1 MDRCV
6 LEAEYQQTLTNNKDK
21 WRYTNMDYNRGWNP
35 KSEELL
41 NTWTNQFKKH
51 KSSQNSRY
59 QFFFFFK
66 IVLNGTHSVITITTT
81 TNSSTSSGFAQ
92 TQWSLPTSVG
102 VSGPTFPNPPRSPL
116 QNSPS
121 LLITQQML
129 LWSWHPSPLPRD
141 KPHQTRRFMDLS
153 FLHCQN
159 LPSQSQSQT
168 TQPQPPHCSTRF
180 VCICLVSFL
189 IYVVRTIVVCVICLC
204 SNFFYGIVDGF
215 GSKILGEELPL
226 ALLAKQVRQIE
237 SIRNYI
243 GGLQTNFYFYFFSIL
258 MIFWMCDQLD
268 K

>member
-1 MDRCV
+1 
-6 LEAEYQQTLTNNKDK
+6 
-21 WRYTNMDYNRGWNP
+21 
-35 KSEELL
+35 
-41 NTWTNQFKKH
+41 
-51 KSSQNSRY
+51 
-59 QFFFFFK
+59 
-66 IVLNGTHSVITITTT
+66 
-81 TNSSTSSGFAQ
+81 
-92 TQWSLPTSVG
+92 
-102 VSGPTFPNPPRSPL
+102 
-116 QNSPS
+116 
-121 LLITQQML
+121 
-129 LWSWHPSPLPRD
+129 
-141 KPHQTRRFMDLS
+141 MDLS

-258 MIFWMCDQLD
+258 MIF
-268 K
+268 